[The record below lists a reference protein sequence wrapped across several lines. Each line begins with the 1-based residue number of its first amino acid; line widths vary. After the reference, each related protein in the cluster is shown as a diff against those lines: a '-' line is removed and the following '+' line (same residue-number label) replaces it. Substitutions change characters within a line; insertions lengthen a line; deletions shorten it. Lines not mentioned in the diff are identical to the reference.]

1 MTMFIDHI
9 GYTLELIL
17 KVVPFVILTSH
28 NINGAS
34 GDLQEVKFGIL
45 LVEGLRTRVT

>member
-34 GDLQEVKFGIL
+34 ADLQVKFGIL
-45 LVEGLRTRVT
+45 LIEGSRTRVA